1 MDVLYKILSTLND
14 RRGESSGANVLTH
27 MNQKLYC
34 RPSAATCAVIIFF
47 CTAAACCAAI
57 QPAKIVASARSQIGV
72 TVSYDP
78 AYRKLSYPGGDV
90 PKATGVCCDVI
101 IRALREQ
108 SIDLQKEV
116 HEDMVKDFAAYP
128 KKWGLKQADANIDHR
143 RALNLM
149 TYFQRK
155 GYAQSTEKKSDNF
168 AAGDI
173 VTWDLGGGV
182 THIGI
187 TSDRRSANGTPLIIH
202 NIGGG
207 TQEEDVL
214 FQFRIIGHYRVK

>member
-1 MDVLYKILSTLND
+1 
-14 RRGESSGANVLTH
+14 
-27 MNQKLYC
+27 MNQKPTC
-34 RPSAATCAVIIFF
+34 RFNGATCAAVIILF
-47 CTAAACCAAI
+47 CSAVACCAAI

-78 AYRKLSYPGGDV
+78 AYRKLAYPGGDV
-90 PKATGVCCDVI
+90 PKETGVCCDVI

-108 SIDLQKEV
+108 GIDLQKEV

-155 GYAQSTEKKSDNF
+155 SYAQPTEKKAENF
-168 AAGDI
+168 VAGDI

-182 THIGI
+182 THIGV

-207 TQEEDVL
+207 AQEEDVL
-214 FQFRIIGHYRVK
+214 FQFRIIGHYRLK